1 MDTVIKSVHYTTSE
15 KFGLDT
21 VIKYVHYTPSGKN
34 ELDTIIYMGKNS
46 ISGNVK
52 KISCQR
58 SFLGL
63 KEVKV
68 SDLCISM
75 LLTTKLF

>member
-1 MDTVIKSVHYTTSE
+1 LDTVIKSVHYTTSE

-46 ISGNVK
+46 VAYIVLFSLQYLENNKAHTQIS
-52 KISCQR
+52 
-58 SFLGL
+58 L
-63 KEVKV
+63 
-68 SDLCISM
+68 
-75 LLTTKLF
+75 

>member
-1 MDTVIKSVHYTTSE
+1 MLLGVIFRRVYVYIWKFNLTV
-15 KFGLDT
+15 L
-21 VIKYVHYTPSGKN
+21 
-34 ELDTIIYMGKNS
+34 ELDFWADSHTNVYILHMGKNS
-46 ISGNVK
+46 ISSNLK
-52 KISCQR
+52 KKSCQR

-68 SDLCISM
+68 SDLCIFM